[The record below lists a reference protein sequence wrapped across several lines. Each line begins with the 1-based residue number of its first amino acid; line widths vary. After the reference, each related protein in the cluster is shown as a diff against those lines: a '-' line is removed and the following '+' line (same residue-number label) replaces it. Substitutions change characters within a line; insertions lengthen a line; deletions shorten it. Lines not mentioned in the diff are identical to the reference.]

1 MNAEGPGPKIKNQN
15 PKSKIQKNR
24 KAKNPKKKSKK
35 RRKKKCEGK
44 KSVDGGRFRSV
55 MIGVIIRGIVC
66 VK

>member
-1 MNAEGPGPKIKNQN
+1 MNAEGPGPKIKNQ
-15 PKSKIQKNR
+15 KAKIQKIE
-24 KAKNPKKKSKK
+24 KAKIQNPKKKSKK